1 MPEPAL
7 PGPGRPGGA
16 LTPVVD
22 QAAADCALVTLR
34 ALIAEHLRAGEDY
47 AVLAG
52 QTTPTLLKPGAEKLF
67 WCFGL
72 TIVQTTV
79 DRVAQWQRR
88 PPLFAIESRTCLIAR
103 ASQQLVATG
112 HGACNSWE
120 PRLAARWPAPVLQN
134 VVCKLAHKRSLV
146 DATLKATRASG
157 CFTQDLEEWGRFG
170 SARATAPPPPA
181 DAVGVGD
188 A

>member
-7 PGPGRPGGA
+7 SVPGGA

-22 QAAADCALVTLR
+22 LAAADCQLATLR

-52 QTTPTLLKPGAEKLF
+52 QTTPTLLKPGAEKLC

-79 DRVAQWQRR
+79 DRVAHWQRR

-120 PRLAARWPAPVLQN
+120 PRLAARWPAPMLQN

-157 CFTQDLEEWGRFG
+157 CFTQDLEDWDRAGSATA
-170 SARATAPPPPA
+170 SARARTAAGPC
-181 DAVGVGD
+181 VGRG
-188 A
+188 

>member
-1 MPEPAL
+1 M
-7 PGPGRPGGA
+7 
-16 LTPVVD
+16 
-22 QAAADCALVTLR
+22 
-34 ALIAEHLRAGEDY
+34 
-47 AVLAG
+47 
-52 QTTPTLLKPGAEKLF
+52 LKPGAEKLC
-67 WCFGL
+67 WLFGL
-72 TIVQTTV
+72 TIAQTTV

-157 CFTQDLEEWGRFG
+157 CFTQDWEPGERAGG
-170 SARATAPPPPA
+170 SPEPARLPEPPT
-181 DAVGVGD
+181 
-188 A
+188 